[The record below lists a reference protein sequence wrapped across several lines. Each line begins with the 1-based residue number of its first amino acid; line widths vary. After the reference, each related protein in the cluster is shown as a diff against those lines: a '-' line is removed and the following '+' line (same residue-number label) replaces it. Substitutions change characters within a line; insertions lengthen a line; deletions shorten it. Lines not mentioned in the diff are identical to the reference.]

1 MLTGESVPQMKEPI
15 EIITEKRNFD
25 IDSDGRLHMLYGGT
39 KVLQHSSPLKTTTGL
54 RGLF

>member
-1 MLTGESVPQMKEPI
+1 MKEPI